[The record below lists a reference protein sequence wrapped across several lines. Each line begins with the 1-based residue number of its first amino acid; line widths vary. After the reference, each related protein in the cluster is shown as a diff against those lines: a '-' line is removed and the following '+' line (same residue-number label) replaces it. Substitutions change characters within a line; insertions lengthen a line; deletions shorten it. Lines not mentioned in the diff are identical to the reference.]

1 MDVVGLVVYALLT
14 IVALSAVGIAIAA
27 YRVFSSLPRTTRPR
41 VRARKSQPSPPSDQ
55 INRELE
61 SRMLNLVNG
70 DRATA
75 SRLVS
80 LTKASNPG
88 RSESWCWE
96 KAIEDLIR
104 DRR

>member
-14 IVALSAVGIAIAA
+14 IVALTTVGVAIAA
-27 YRVFSSLPRTTRPR
+27 YRVFSSLPRATRPK
-41 VRARKSQPSPPSDQ
+41 VRSSQPASPSAQ
-55 INRELE
+55 ISRELE
-61 SRMLNLVNG
+61 GRMLNLVNG

-75 SRLVS
+75 YRLVS

-88 RSESWCWE
+88 RPESWCWE